1 MSFSN
6 QSSRIFG
13 LITRIK
19 FFKPLQILINKAYI
33 KYFKIDMSEF
43 KQARDYE
50 SLNALFTRSLE
61 ISRKLE
67 DDFIAPCDGK
77 IIQIT
82 NSFCQKK
89 DEFLSFSI
97 KGKVYSINALIRDNF
112 ELKELE
118 NGLDCVN
125 IYLSPKDYHRYH
137 APCNLEI
144 LSAIYTRG
152 KLYSVNEKYLKRIPN
167 LYSENERVCL
177 KCKSE
182 NNFIFWLIF
191 VGAQNVGK
199 MRFNF
204 DFNIQTNTNKYDNFT
219 TTYHNLKITKGE
231 ELGNFELGS
240 TIVIIAQKGFLNFK
254 IQENQNIKFGQNIA
268 NFIN

>member
-6 QSSRIFG
+6 QSSRVFG
-13 LITRIK
+13 LIARFK
-19 FFKPLQILINKAYI
+19 FIKPLQTLINKAYI

-43 KQARDYE
+43 KQAGDYE

-61 ISRKLE
+61 TSRNLE
-67 DDFIAPCDGK
+67 NDFIAPCDGK
-77 IIQIT
+77 ILQIS
-82 NSFCQKK
+82 NSFFQK
-89 DEFLSFSI
+89 DEFFSFSI
-97 KGKVYSINALIRDNF
+97 KGKVYSINTLIRDSF
-112 ELKELE
+112 ESKELE

-137 APCNLEI
+137 APCDLEI
-144 LSAIYTRG
+144 LSAVYTRG
-152 KLYSVNEKYLKRIPN
+152 KLYSVNEKYLKKISN

-182 NNFIFWLIF
+182 NNFIFWLVF

-204 DFNIQTNTNKYDNFT
+204 DSNIQTNTKKYNNFSIK
-219 TTYHNLKITKGE
+219 YHNLKIKKGE

-240 TIVIIAQKGFLNFK
+240 TIVILSQKGFLNFN
-254 IQENQNIKFGQNIA
+254 IQENQNIKFGKNIA
-268 NFIN
+268 NFI